1 MNLQEW
7 QSQNRRDFLINN
19 DSKGHYYSKMVYG
32 PHKPF
37 TQFHLVGRKAMNRTM
52 SELLRDNKNGW
63 ESLKEAEKQ
72 DVFQFCGDY
81 IQFLNSSKTERLA
94 VQEAIKIAERSGFCD
109 ISTKESLKPGDKVY
123 FNNRGKGLY
132 LANIGSE
139 DITSGIN
146 FVVAHIDSPRL
157 DLKANP
163 LYEDADMA
171 LFKTHYYGGIK
182 KYQWTAMPMS
192 LIGVVYKKDGTKV
205 DFTIGEEAGDP
216 IFCVSDLLPHLAS
229 KQMQKK
235 GGELIE
241 GESLNLI
248 IGSMPDDCEKDK
260 FKTSVMKL
268 LNEKYGITEDDFVT
282 AEIEAVPAFKACDL
296 GLDRSMV
303 GGYGQDDRVCAYTAL
318 RAVCESENQKK
329 TVACVL
335 VDKEEIGSM
344 GNTGMLS
351 AAFEYGTAQLIS
363 KTKGDYSELLKLE
376 TFRNSKCMS
385 ADVNAAFDPNYPD
398 VNEKNNA
405 AYLGHGPTLTKFT
418 GSRGKSGTSDAN
430 AEFMSVVRGVLDQNN
445 VIWQTGELGRV
456 DIGGGGTI
464 AQFAAN
470 LDIEVV
476 DCGTALLSMHAPFE
490 IASKLDIYMT
500 YRAYKA
506 FITL

>member
-1 MNLQEW
+1 MC
-7 QSQNRRDFLINN
+7 I
-19 DSKGHYYSKMVYG
+19 
-32 PHKPF
+32 
-37 TQFHLVGRKAMNRTM
+37 
-52 SELLRDNKNGW
+52 
-63 ESLKEAEKQ
+63 
-72 DVFQFCGDY
+72 
-81 IQFLNSSKTERLA
+81 
-94 VQEAIKIAERSGFCD
+94 
-109 ISTKESLKPGDKVY
+109 
-123 FNNRGKGLY
+123 
-132 LANIGSE
+132 
-139 DITSGIN
+139 
-146 FVVAHIDSPRL
+146 
-157 DLKANP
+157 
-163 LYEDADMA
+163 
-171 LFKTHYYGGIK
+171 
-182 KYQWTAMPMS
+182 
-192 LIGVVYKKDGTKV
+192 KDGTKG

-260 FKTSVMKL
+260 FKTAVMKL

-318 RAVCESENQKK
+318 RAVCESENPKK

>member
-1 MNLQEW
+1 
-7 QSQNRRDFLINN
+7 
-19 DSKGHYYSKMVYG
+19 
-32 PHKPF
+32 
-37 TQFHLVGRKAMNRTM
+37 M

-63 ESLKEAEKQ
+63 ETVSKAEKEEIFAFSQ
-72 DVFQFCGDY
+72 DY
-81 IQFLNSSKTERLA
+81 IQFLNAAKTERLA
-94 VQEAIKIAERSGFCD
+94 VQAAIKIAEANGFCNLEE
-109 ISTKESLKPGDKVY
+109 KESVKAGDKVY

-132 LANIGSE
+132 LAVAGKT
-139 DITSGIN
+139 DITEGIN

-163 LYEDADMA
+163 LYEDSDMA

-192 LIGVVYKKDGTKV
+192 LLGVVYKKDGSKV
-205 DFTIGEEAGDP
+205 DFSIGEEPGDP

-235 GGELIE
+235 MGEAIE
-241 GESLNLI
+241 GESLNLV

-260 FKTSVMKL
+260 FKTTVMKI
-268 LNEKYGITEDDFVT
+268 LNDKYGIIEDDFVT
-282 AEIEAVPAFKACDL
+282 AEIEAVPAYKACDM

-318 RAVCESENQKK
+318 RAVCETENPDK

-351 AAFEYGTAQLIS
+351 AAFEYGTALLIS
-363 KTKGDYSELLKLE
+363 KSKGNYNEMMKMK

-385 ADVNAAFDPNYPD
+385 ADVSTAVDPNYPE

-405 AYLGHGPTLTKFT
+405 AFFGHGPVLTKFT
-418 GSRGKSGTSDAN
+418 GARGKSGTSDAN
-430 AEFMSVVRGVLDQNN
+430 AEFMSVVRNVLDKHN
-445 VIWQTGELGRV
+445 VVWQTGELGKV
-456 DIGGGGTI
+456 DAGGGGTI
-464 AQFAAN
+464 AQYAAN

-500 YRAYKA
+500 YKAYKA

>member
-1 MNLQEW
+1 
-7 QSQNRRDFLINN
+7 
-19 DSKGHYYSKMVYG
+19 
-32 PHKPF
+32 
-37 TQFHLVGRKAMNRTM
+37 M
-52 SELLRDNKNGW
+52 SELLCENKNGW
-63 ESLKEAEKQ
+63 ESLTEQ
-72 DVFQFCGDY
+72 DMQSAFRYCSDY
-81 IQFLNSSKTERLA
+81 IHFLNSSKTERLA
-94 VQEAIKIAERSGFCD
+94 VKEAIKIAEKNGFCN
-109 ISTKESLKPGDKVY
+109 IETKECLEPGDKVY

-132 LANIGSE
+132 LANIGKE

-146 FVVAHIDSPRL
+146 FVIAHIDSPRL

-163 LYEDADMA
+163 LYEDSDMA
-171 LFKTHYYGGIK
+171 LLKTHYYGGIK
-182 KYQWTAMPMS
+182 KYQWTSMPMS
-192 LIGVVYKKDGTKV
+192 LIGIVCKKDGSAI
-205 DFTIGEEAGDP
+205 DFSIGEDADDP
-216 IFCVSDLLPHLAS
+216 VFCVSDLLPHLAS

-235 GGELIE
+235 GSEIVE

-248 IGSMPDDCEKDK
+248 IGSMPDDCEKNK
-260 FKTSVMKL
+260 FKTAVMKI

-282 AEIEAVPAFKACDL
+282 AEIEAVPSFKACDL

-303 GGYGQDDRVCAYTAL
+303 GGYGQDDRVCAFAAL
-318 RAVCESENQKK
+318 RAVCESENPQK

-351 AAFEYGTAQLIS
+351 AAFEFGTALLIS
-363 KTKGDYSELLKLE
+363 KTKGCYNELMKLE
-376 TFRNSKCMS
+376 TFRNSKCIS

-430 AEFMSVVRGVLDQNN
+430 AEFVSAVRNVFDNN
-445 VIWQTGELGRV
+445 GIIWQTGELGRV
-456 DIGGGGTI
+456 DMGGGGTI

-490 IASKLDIYMT
+490 IASKLDVYMT
-500 YRAYKA
+500 YKAYKA